1 MSYVH
6 SLYCLHIQATSELIY
21 ECVDSEDIRRLLINV
36 FQSYIYIS
44 YIRAVAWH
52 DSDGGKKCN
61 GHKYLSGV
69 GEAER

>member
-21 ECVDSEDIRRLLINV
+21 ECVDSEDIRRLLITV
-36 FQSYIYIS
+36 FQSYIYIHMCS
-44 YIRAVAWH
+44 CLARF
-52 DSDGGKKCN
+52 GRGKKCN

>member
-36 FQSYIYIS
+36 FQSYIYT
-44 YIRAVAWH
+44 YVQLLGTIRT
-52 DSDGGKKCN
+52 GEKCN